1 MEEAETLIRLTVQSE
16 YIKNTP
22 LQIISRKILEI
33 IKKALAKVKVPS
45 LKESAKVS
53 LLNFYRRQ
61 YQEINR
67 ISRDKL
73 LIAVFLADYMTE
85 KKKPSVSQI
94 SALKREQISIQNNQ
108 VYFKQNSF
116 GVPLQ
121 KFSEKYIKENIS
133 PVYERLEKQF
143 PLDPNDISGHNSLRN
158 LAEMEVRYQSHL
170 DQIKDL
176 RNKGVKL
183 VIASVHSDCSERC
196 AKWQGRVYSLDGTY
210 GTTDDGRKYVPLEV
224 ATDVWYTTKAGKRY
238 KNGLLGF
245 NCRHYLIPYK
255 SGFMFPKPNVQEERK
270 QYAITKK
277 QRELERNVRYWRT
290 KAINQKQV
298 DRQGYLYSRQKAIE
312 WNKIYIKFSQ
322 ENNRA
327 YYPSRTA
334 IL

>member
-61 YQEINR
+61 YQELNR

-73 LIAVFLADYMTE
+73 LIAVFLADYIAE
-85 KKKPSVSQI
+85 KKKPSASQI
-94 SALKREQISIQNNQ
+94 SALKREQITIRNNQ

-121 KFSEKYIKENIS
+121 KFSKKYIKENIS

-143 PLDPNDISGHNSLRN
+143 PLDPNDISGQNSLRN

-170 DQIKDL
+170 DQIEDL

-270 QYAITKK
+270 QYDITKK